1 LVICRPRNKLPSKAG
16 KHGPDGLL
24 AAQPEWPIPDFQQAF
39 SKLQKMQAACKR
51 GQDARREL
59 AGIVVVLG
67 CVGPAVPL
75 VGKGRGASRT
85 SWGRLNYLLGF
96 RPAAAPKRG
105 IAFVIILTYAKRE
118 SYGESKKCFFAP
130 GERFHHKTIIAPT
143 GT

>member
-1 LVICRPRNKLPSKAG
+1 
-16 KHGPDGLL
+16 
-24 AAQPEWPIPDFQQAF
+24 
-39 SKLQKMQAACKR
+39 MQAACKR

-105 IAFVIILTYAKRE
+105 IAFVLILTQVGWE
-118 SYGESKKCFFAP
+118 SYGDSITFFRIKIPVPETTPGGARARTPAALTLTRPLAP
-130 GERFHHKTIIAPT
+130 PCKSLISVATAGAVAT
-143 GT
+143 